1 MYTHE
6 VHTASWLTYKAVN
19 RSALITTT
27 RIQVHI
33 AHMLT
38 GMWEYMHWMTSCLH
52 LHTNPKTHISGTVHV
67 VTSSTLL
74 LNWGNYLY
82 VQCTSNILSCQCEFV
97 EPVSKDKLT
106 TIGVVPNNAIIAMY
120 VWIHNNWDVLYNA
133 DIMYSVPAGS
143 ELRDVKWWH
152 LVLLVSIDCFMEW
165 WYSHDHWPLDCYSR
179 LFIGSAWVE
188 YYKVTQKKMTQK
200 SKALRKAL

>member
-1 MYTHE
+1 MYIGHLPLTVNAQNSMYTHE
-6 VHTASWLTYKAVN
+6 VHTASWLTYKAVD

-52 LHTNPKTHISGTVHV
+52 LHTNPKTHISGTAHV

-82 VQCTSNILSCQCEFV
+82 VQCTSNILSCQCEFF
-97 EPVSKDKLT
+97 EPVFKDKVFKWVLR
-106 TIGVVPNNAIIAMY
+106 NNAIIAMY
-120 VWIHNNWDVLYNA
+120 VWIHNNLVHWLYQ
-133 DIMYSVPAGS
+133 
-143 ELRDVKWWH
+143 
-152 LVLLVSIDCFMEW
+152 VSMKECNKI
-165 WYSHDHWPLDCYSR
+165 
-179 LFIGSAWVE
+179 
-188 YYKVTQKKMTQK
+188 K
-200 SKALRKAL
+200 SI

>member
-6 VHTASWLTYKAVN
+6 VHTASWLTYKAVD
-19 RSALITTT
+19 RSALITST

-74 LNWGNYLY
+74 LKWGNYLY
-82 VQCTSNILSCQCEFV
+82 VQCTSNILSCQCEFF

-106 TIGVVPNNAIIAMY
+106 TIGVLPNNAIIAMY

-133 DIMYSVPAGS
+133 ANREIDGRGGGEERRGWKWKWMWPPNKIHVYVNVGVTTVYMYCL
-143 ELRDVKWWH
+143 EQQ
-152 LVLLVSIDCFMEW
+152 
-165 WYSHDHWPLDCYSR
+165 
-179 LFIGSAWVE
+179 
-188 YYKVTQKKMTQK
+188 TQCK
-200 SKALRKAL
+200 SKCYNNAVNE

>member
-6 VHTASWLTYKAVN
+6 VHTASWLMYKAVD

-33 AHMLT
+33 SHMLT

-52 LHTNPKTHISGTVHV
+52 LHTNPKTHISGTAHV

-82 VQCTSNILSCQCEFV
+82 VQCTSNILSCLCEFF

-106 TIGVVPNNAIIAMY
+106 IIGVLPNNAIIAMY

-133 DIMYSVPAGS
+133 ESREIDGRGGGGEGERRGQKWKWMWPPARYMYM
-143 ELRDVKWWH
+143 W
-152 LVLLVSIDCFMEW
+152 M
-165 WYSHDHWPLDCYSR
+165 
-179 LFIGSAWVE
+179 
-188 YYKVTQKKMTQK
+188 
-200 SKALRKAL
+200 